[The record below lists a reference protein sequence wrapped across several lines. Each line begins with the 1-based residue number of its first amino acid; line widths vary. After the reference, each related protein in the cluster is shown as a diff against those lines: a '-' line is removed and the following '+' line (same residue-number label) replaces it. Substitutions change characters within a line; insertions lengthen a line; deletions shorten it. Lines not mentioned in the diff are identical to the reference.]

1 METLQ
6 TLDKLEGH
14 PEKYT
19 RDTLMVALHS
29 SPDDL
34 VQCDA
39 YLMKNARRDLLTSE
53 ALIADYRDTPERR
66 YVLPTDRD
74 KTRATD
80 VVMGMKERDA
90 A

>member
-1 METLQ
+1 
-6 TLDKLEGH
+6 
-14 PEKYT
+14 
-19 RDTLMVALHS
+19 
-29 SPDDL
+29 
-34 VQCDA
+34 
-39 YLMKNARRDLLTSE
+39 MKNSRRDLLTSE

-80 VVMGMKERDA
+80 VVMGMKEQDA